1 MNVGRNTAAASIH
14 DHLYQSI
21 HDDDG
26 DYDGDH
32 GDDNDL
38 LCMHVCIFLRQNGRN
53 TLTPLGRLLAVIP
66 IAGDS
71 PNHRKSRLP

>member
-1 MNVGRNTAAASIH
+1 MFVKACTWSRISVDTCMNVGRNTAAASIH

-38 LCMHVCIFLRQNGRN
+38 LCMHVCMCVCIRIY
-53 TLTPLGRLLAVIP
+53 T
-66 IAGDS
+66 
-71 PNHRKSRLP
+71 